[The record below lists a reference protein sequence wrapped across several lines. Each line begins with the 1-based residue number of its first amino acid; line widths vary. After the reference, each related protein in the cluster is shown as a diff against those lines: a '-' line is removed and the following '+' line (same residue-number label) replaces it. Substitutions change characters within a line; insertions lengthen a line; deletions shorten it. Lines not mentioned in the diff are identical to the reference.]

1 MFHSLCR
8 SMAITVFAVTLLAV
22 TPQAFSKEAQVE
34 LPLTIEWVDL
44 MPAHILES
52 IESMPMLEHDYSE
65 DAVDPFSDEWEDPY
79 AELWNEILSSTEVVD
94 KYAGKLIRLPG
105 FIVPLDVDDQN
116 RVLSFFLVPYFG
128 ACIHVPPPPPNQL
141 IYVENS
147 DLAKKIDVHNMYT
160 PFWLTGY
167 LEIEQTQHELGLAA
181 YTIKMTNLNEYRWE

>member
-8 SMAITVFAVTLLAV
+8 SMAIAVFAVTLLAV
-22 TPQAFSKEAQVE
+22 SLHAFSKEAQVE

>member
-1 MFHSLCR
+1 MFHSLGR
-8 SMAITVFAVTLLAV
+8 SMAIAAFAVTLLAA
-22 TPQAFSKEAQVE
+22 TPHALSSESQVE

-105 FIVPLDVDDQN
+105 FIVPLDVDEQN

-167 LEIEQTQHELGLAA
+167 LEIKQTQHELGLAA